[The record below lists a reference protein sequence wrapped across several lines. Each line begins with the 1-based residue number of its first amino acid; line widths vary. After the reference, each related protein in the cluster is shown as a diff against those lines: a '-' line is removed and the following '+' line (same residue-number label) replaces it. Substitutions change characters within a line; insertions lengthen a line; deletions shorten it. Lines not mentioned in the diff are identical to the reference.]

1 MQLKDAIS
9 TLSFR
14 QKRGKL
20 KVLYTRWGESVVKEA
35 RRSDYIPLTEYPRP
49 QMRRKQYEILNG
61 WWGYQIAKG
70 RSWEI
75 PREEKCTRENFGAI
89 FAGEYSVWVRFSI
102 EARRDFMV

>member
-20 KVLYTRWGESVVKEA
+20 NVLYTRWGESVEKEA
-35 RRSDYIPLTEYPRP
+35 RNPGYIPLKEYPRP
-49 QMRRKQYEILNG
+49 QMRRKQYQILNG
-61 WWGYQIAKG
+61 WWKYQIVKG

-75 PREEKCTRENFGAI
+75 PH
-89 FAGEYSVWVRFSI
+89 SVALRVYP
-102 EARRDFMV
+102 DF